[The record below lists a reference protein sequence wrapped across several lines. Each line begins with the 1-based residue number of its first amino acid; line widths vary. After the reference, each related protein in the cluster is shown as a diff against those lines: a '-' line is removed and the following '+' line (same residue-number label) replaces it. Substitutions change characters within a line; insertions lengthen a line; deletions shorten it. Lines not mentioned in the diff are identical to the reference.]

1 MTETHETKRQV
12 APDEKHF
19 WQRLKISLEN
29 SEFIQISSTQVAE
42 NNTSIHQQRARQ
54 IVATWDNEGL
64 VASSS
69 SHNTVMLTEYGK
81 SVDVIEGKSNKG
93 ESWR

>member
-12 APDEKHF
+12 TPYEKHF
-19 WQRLKISLEN
+19 WQRLKISFEN

-64 VASSS
+64 VTSSS
-69 SHNTVMLTEYGK
+69 NHNTVMLTEYGK

-93 ESWR
+93 DSWR

>member
-12 APDEKHF
+12 TPDEKHF

-42 NNTSIHQQRARQ
+42 NNFA
-54 IVATWDNEGL
+54 GL
-64 VASSS
+64 IEWLNAKAA
-69 SHNTVMLTEYGK
+69 LYG
-81 SVDVIEGKSNKG
+81 ETA
-93 ESWR
+93 